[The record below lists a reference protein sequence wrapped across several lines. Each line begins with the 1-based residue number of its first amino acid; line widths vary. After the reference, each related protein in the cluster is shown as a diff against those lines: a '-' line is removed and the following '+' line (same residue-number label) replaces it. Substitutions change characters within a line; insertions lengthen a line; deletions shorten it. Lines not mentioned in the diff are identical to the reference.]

1 MRALLIIPAIVLM
14 STGCGQNQK
23 QEAAPAAS
31 PPPRAEAEPPRTA
44 QPPADSRPIILC
56 FGDSLTAGYG
66 VAPGNGYPELMQAAL
81 DAKGYR
87 YRVVN
92 AGISGDTTSGGLA
105 RLADAVAA
113 KPEIV
118 LLELGGNDGLR
129 GLPIHVTRTNLEE
142 MIRGFQGAG
151 AKVVLAGM
159 TLPRNYGP
167 EYIGQFEKIYRDL
180 AKQYKLTLI
189 PFLLEPLVSKPGMMQ
204 NDGIHPTASGYR
216 EVVPSFVR
224 LLEPMLRK

>member
-1 MRALLIIPAIVLM
+1 MRAILLTLAILSV
-14 STGCGQNQK
+14 SAGCGRNQNQ
-23 QEAAPAAS
+23 ES
-31 PPPRAEAEPPRTA
+31 PPARSSAVPQRAA
-44 QPPADSRPIILC
+44 QPPADRRPVILC
-56 FGDSLTAGYG
+56 FGDSLTAGFG
-66 VAPGNGYPELMQAAL
+66 VEPGKTYPDLMQVAL
-81 DAKGYR
+81 DEKGYR

-105 RLADAVAA
+105 RMAEAVAA

-129 GLPIHVTRTNLEE
+129 GLPIEVTRANLEE
-142 MIRGFQGAG
+142 MIRGFQASGAT
-151 AKVVLAGM
+151 VVLAGM

-167 EYIGQFEKIYRDL
+167 DYIGQFERIYRDL

-204 NDGIHPTASGYR
+204 NDEIHPTASGYR

-224 LLEPMLRK
+224 LLEPQLKK

>member
-1 MRALLIIPAIVLM
+1 MRALLLIPVFVVMA
-14 STGCGQNQK
+14 GCGRNPSQETSKSPTPK
-23 QEAAPAAS
+23 QVEPQAAPA
-31 PPPRAEAEPPRTA
+31 
-44 QPPADSRPIILC
+44 PPADNRPVILC
-56 FGDSLTAGYG
+56 FGDSLTAGFG
-66 VAPGNGYPELMQAAL
+66 VEPGKGYPELMQAAL

-92 AGISGDTTSGGLA
+92 AGISGDTTSGGVSRMA
-105 RLADAVAA
+105 EAIAA

-129 GLPIHVTRTNLEE
+129 GLPISVTRANLEE

-151 AKVVLAGM
+151 ATVVLAGM

-180 AKQYKLTLI
+180 AKEYKLTLI

-216 EVVPSFVR
+216 EVVPSFVQ
-224 LLEPMLRK
+224 LLEPLLKK

>member
-1 MRALLIIPAIVLM
+1 MRIHLALAALFLTTI
-14 STGCGQNQK
+14 GCGRDEEK
-23 QEAAPAAS
+23 QSVPAPVESTVPAPAA
-31 PPPRAEAEPPRTA
+31 AN
-44 QPPADSRPIILC
+44 PPADGRPIILC

-66 VAPGNGYPELMQAAL
+66 VPPGSAYPDLLQTAL
-81 DAKGYR
+81 DERGYR

-92 AGISGDTTSGGLA
+92 AGISGDTTSGGVA
-105 RLADAVAA
+105 RLADAVAM
-113 KPEIV
+113 KPAVV

-129 GLPIHVTRTNLEE
+129 GLPIDITRANLDE

-151 AKVVLAGM
+151 ATVVLAGM

-167 EYIGQFEKIYRDL
+167 EYIGQFERIYREL
-180 AKQYKLTLI
+180 AAQYKLTLI
-189 PFLLEPLVSKPGMMQ
+189 PFLLEPLVAKPGMMQ

-224 LLEPMLRK
+224 LLEPRLKK

>member
-1 MRALLIIPAIVLM
+1 MRALLLTLAILSV
-14 STGCGQNQK
+14 SAGCGRNQNQESG
-23 QEAAPAAS
+23 QAPS
-31 PPPRAEAEPPRTA
+31 PPARSSAEA
-44 QPPADSRPIILC
+44 QPPADGRPVILC
-56 FGDSLTAGYG
+56 FGDSLTAGFG
-66 VAPGNGYPELMQAAL
+66 VEPGKTYPDLMQVAL
-81 DAKGYR
+81 NEKGYR
-87 YRVVN
+87 YRIVN
-92 AGISGDTTSGGLA
+92 AGISGDTTSGGVA
-105 RLADAVAA
+105 RMAEAIAA

-129 GLPIHVTRTNLEE
+129 GLPIEVTRANLEE
-142 MIRGFQGAG
+142 MIRGFQASGAT
-151 AKVVLAGM
+151 VVLAGM

-167 EYIGQFEKIYRDL
+167 DYIGQFERIYRDL

-224 LLEPMLRK
+224 LLEPQLKK

>member
-1 MRALLIIPAIVLM
+1 ML
-14 STGCGQNQK
+14 SGCGKTENREVPTAPAPTPAARQ
-23 QEAAPAAS
+23 AAPA
-31 PPPRAEAEPPRTA
+31 
-44 QPPADSRPIILC
+44 PADTRPVILC

-66 VAPGNGYPELMQAAL
+66 VEPSGSYPSLLQASL

-92 AGISGDTTSGGLA
+92 AGISGDTTSGGVS
-105 RLADAVAA
+105 RLADAVAM
-113 KPEIV
+113 KPALV

-129 GLPIHVTRTNLEE
+129 GLPIDVTRANLDE

-151 AKVVLAGM
+151 ATVVLAGM

-167 EYIGQFEKIYRDL
+167 EYIGQFEQLYRDL
-180 AKQYKLTLI
+180 ARQRKLTLI
-189 PFLLEPLVSKPGMMQ
+189 PFLLEPLIAKPGMMQ

-216 EVVPSFVR
+216 EVIPSFVR
-224 LLEPMLRK
+224 ILEPALKK

>member
-1 MRALLIIPAIVLM
+1 M
-14 STGCGQNQK
+14 
-23 QEAAPAAS
+23 
-31 PPPRAEAEPPRTA
+31 EPGKT
-44 QPPADSRPIILC
+44 
-56 FGDSLTAGYG
+56 
-66 VAPGNGYPELMQAAL
+66 YPDLMQVAL
-81 DAKGYR
+81 NEKGYR
-87 YRVVN
+87 YRIVN
-92 AGISGDTTSGGLA
+92 AGISGDTTSGGVA
-105 RLADAVAA
+105 RMAEAIAA

-129 GLPIHVTRTNLEE
+129 GLPIEVTRANLEE
-142 MIRGFQGAG
+142 MIRGFQASGAT
-151 AKVVLAGM
+151 VVLAGM

-167 EYIGQFEKIYRDL
+167 DYIGQFERIYRDL

-224 LLEPMLRK
+224 LLEPQLKK

>member
-1 MRALLIIPAIVLM
+1 MLAGCAKTDNREPAPPA
-14 STGCGQNQK
+14 
-23 QEAAPAAS
+23 AAP
-31 PPPRAEAEPPRTA
+31 PPTEKAVEAPV
-44 QPPADSRPIILC
+44 DSRPVILC

-66 VAPGNGYPELMQAAL
+66 VDPSSSYPSLLQATL

-92 AGISGDTTSGGLA
+92 AGISGDTTSGGVS
-105 RLADAVAA
+105 RLADAVAMR
-113 KPEIV
+113 PHLV

-129 GLPIHVTRTNLEE
+129 GLPIQVTRANLDE

-151 AKVVLAGM
+151 ATVVLAGM

-167 EYIGQFEKIYRDL
+167 EYIGQFEQLYRDL
-180 AKQYKLTLI
+180 ARQHKLTLI
-189 PFLLEPLVSKPGMMQ
+189 PFLLEPLIAKPGMMQ

-224 LLEPMLRK
+224 ILEPLLKR